1 MTRSEHLDIDVSVPP
16 FDQFRSIRP
25 LATNRSG
32 HDSFQHAR
40 HHLYVGHHTRTRA
53 SALIKVMSKPGLV
66 YENNLTNEIASLTTI
81 GRELPKSRYFPVLLD
96 HGRLDD
102 GRLYLTMSLFDEFPL
117 ATSIGTERMP
127 TRVVAHLQTAIEVTK
142 AVSELHRVGIIH
154 VDLNPMNIL
163 HRAEKRKPV
172 IRIVDFESSYE
183 TSRHSAGAFYDPPTT
198 TGYSAPEVSSQPPDA
213 RSDVFS
219 LGAVLY
225 SLLAGTQWTWQAELG
240 SQIEADHG
248 LDSDLKS
255 ILRTASGVK
264 PDRRYASM
272 QLFQDALAAHLEHI
286 WPGRSS

>member
-1 MTRSEHLDIDVSVPP
+1 LTRSDRIDIDVSVPP
-16 FDQFRSIRP
+16 FDQFRSVRP

-32 HDSFQHAR
+32 HDSFEHAR

-66 YENNLTNEIASLTTI
+66 YEHNLTNEIASLTTI
-81 GRELPKSRYFPVLLD
+81 GRELPTSRYFPVLLD

-127 TRVVAHLQTAIEVTK
+127 TKVVTHLRTAIEVAK
-142 AVSELHRVGIIH
+142 AVSQLHRVGIIH

-163 HRAEKRKPV
+163 HRAEKGRPV

-183 TSRHSAGAFYDPPTT
+183 ATRYSTGAFYDPPTT

-213 RSDVFS
+213 RADVYS

-225 SLLAGTQWTWQAELG
+225 SSMAGTQWTWQTELG

-248 LDSDLKS
+248 LDAELKR
-255 ILRTASGVK
+255 ILLTASDVN
-264 PDRRYASM
+264 PDRRHASM
-272 QLFQDALAAHLEHI
+272 PLFQDALTAHLEHI

>member
-1 MTRSEHLDIDVSVPP
+1 LTRSARIDIDVSVPP
-16 FDQFRSIRP
+16 FDQFRSVRP

-32 HDSFQHAR
+32 HDSFEHAR

-66 YENNLTNEIASLTTI
+66 YEHNLTNEIASLATI
-81 GRELPKSRYFPVLLD
+81 GRELPTSRYFPVLLD

-127 TRVVAHLQTAIEVTK
+127 TKVVTHLRTAIEVAK
-142 AVSELHRVGIIH
+142 ALSQLHRVGIIH

-163 HRAEKRKPV
+163 HRAEKGRPV

-183 TSRHSAGAFYDPPTT
+183 ATRYSTGAFYDPPTT

-213 RSDVFS
+213 RADVFS

-225 SLLAGTQWTWQAELG
+225 SSMAGTQWTWQTELG

-248 LDSDLKS
+248 LDSDLKR
-255 ILRTASGVK
+255 ILLTASDVN

-272 QLFQDALAAHLEHI
+272 PLLQEALTAHLEHI
-286 WPGRSS
+286 WPGRS